1 MLQRRQILRPEDPD
15 SLGRRRSSR
24 VRIELP
30 AYAQTVSG
38 RKDVRLLNLS
48 TTGAMLEGPS
58 LPAAGLDVVIKCGGT
73 DAFGVVIWLRDG
85 RCGIDFDGPLD
96 PADVES
102 QRLTGIS
109 SASSG
114 ISPEEEQAA
123 RDWVQGRTR

>member
-1 MLQRRQILRPEDPD
+1 MLQRRQKLRAEDPH
-15 SLGRRRSSR
+15 SLGRRRSTR

-30 AYAQTVSG
+30 AYAQTTCG

-58 LPAAGLDVVIKCGGT
+58 LPAAGLDVVIKCGET
-73 DAFGVVIWLRDG
+73 DAFGVVVWSRDG
-85 RCGIDFDGPLD
+85 RCGIDFDECLD
-96 PADVES
+96 PADVER
-102 QRLTGIS
+102 QHRAGMS